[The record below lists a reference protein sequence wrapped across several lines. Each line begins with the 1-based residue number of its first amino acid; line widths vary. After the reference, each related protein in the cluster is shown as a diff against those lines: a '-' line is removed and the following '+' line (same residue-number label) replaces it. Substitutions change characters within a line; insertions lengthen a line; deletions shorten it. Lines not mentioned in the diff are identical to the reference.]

1 MGSVREKMI
10 SVIIPIYNVEAYIE
24 DCLKSVASQTCLK
37 QGVQVECILV
47 DDCGTDNSI
56 SIAEAIIDRINENE
70 DKDENLTFKLL
81 HHDHNRGLSAAR
93 NTGMEVAQGE
103 YVYFVDSDDILFLD
117 CIENLISIARIHPD
131 AEMIVGQYDE
141 FYEGEECHRARLMQ
155 SDGIYSGDVI
165 GTYIEGKIPAK
176 ATNKLVRKEFLIK
189 NNLMFEEGLVHEDAL
204 WSFHVFCLAK
214 KVVVSD
220 QVIYHYLQR
229 PGSLDKQKNMN
240 LHATHYNRVH
250 CLQAKFVFEH
260 GLQNDTRLFRFIE
273 KARYQLLTDAS
284 LNDRD
289 LGYDLY
295 KETRKYPYWGQFHRF
310 LPCWVGYIAY
320 IRVRCWWLKVKR

>member
-1 MGSVREKMI
+1 MI

-24 DCLKSVASQTCLK
+24 DCLKSVAAQTCLE
-37 QGVQVECILV
+37 QGVKVECILV

-56 SIAEAIIDRINENE
+56 SIAETIIDRINENE
-70 DKDENLTFKLL
+70 DKNENLTFKLL

-103 YVYFVDSDDILFLD
+103 YVYFVDSDDILSLD

-141 FYEGEECHRARLMQ
+141 FFYGEECHNARWKQ
-155 SDGIYSGDVI
+155 NGGVYAEDVI
-165 GTYIEGKIPAK
+165 GTYMEGKIPTTAW
-176 ATNKLVRKEFLIK
+176 NKLVRKDFLIK

-204 WSFHVFCLAK
+204 WSFQVFCLAH

-220 QVIYHYLQR
+220 DVMYHYLQR
-229 PGSLDKQKNMN
+229 LGSLDKQRNAL

-260 GLQNDTRLFRFIE
+260 GQQNDTRLFRFIE

-284 LNDRD
+284 LNDRK

-310 LPCWVGYIAY
+310 LPCWLGYIVY

>member
-1 MGSVREKMI
+1 MI

-37 QGVQVECILV
+37 QGVKVECILV

-56 SIAEAIIDRINENE
+56 SIVEAIIDRINENE
-70 DKDENLTFKLL
+70 DKNENLTFKLL

-93 NTGMEVAQGE
+93 NTGTDVAQGE
-103 YVYFVDSDDILFLD
+103 YVYFVDSDDILSLD

-141 FYEGEECHRARLMQ
+141 FFDGEKCHNARWKQ
-155 SDGIYSGDVI
+155 NGGVYAEDVI
-165 GTYIEGKIPAK
+165 GAYMAGKIPTTAW
-176 ATNKLVRKEFLIK
+176 NKLVRKEFLIK
-189 NNLMFEEGLVHEDAL
+189 NNLWFEEGLVHEDAL
-204 WSFHVFCLAK
+204 WSFQVFCLAH

-220 QVIYHYLQR
+220 EVTYHYLQR

-250 CLQAKFVFEH
+250 SLQAKFVFGH

-284 LNDRD
+284 LKDSKF
-289 LGYDLY
+289 GYELY
-295 KETRKYPYWGQFHRF
+295 CNTRKYPYWSQLHRF
-310 LPCWVGYIAY
+310 MPRYIGYVVY
-320 IRVRCWWLKVKR
+320 IRMRCWWLKLKR

>member
-1 MGSVREKMI
+1 MI

-24 DCLKSVASQTCLK
+24 DCIKSVVSQTCLK

-56 SIAEAIIDRINENE
+56 SIAEAIIDRINENK
-70 DKDENLTFKLL
+70 DKNLTFRLL
-81 HHDHNRGLSAAR
+81 HHDYNRGLSAAR

-103 YVYFVDSDDILFLD
+103 WVYFFDSDDVLAPT
-117 CIENLISIARIHPD
+117 CIENLVSLTKIHTD
-131 AEMIVGQYDE
+131 VEIIVGQYDE
-141 FYEGEECHRARLMQ
+141 FFEGGEYQSARWKQ
-155 SDGIYSGDVI
+155 NGGVYAGDVI
-165 GTYIEGKIPAK
+165 GAYMEGKIPTTAW
-176 ATNKLVRKEFLIK
+176 NKLVRKEFLIR
-189 NNLMFEEGLVHEDAL
+189 NNLWFEEGLVHEDAL
-204 WSFHVFCLAK
+204 WSFLTFCLAE

-220 QVIYHYLQR
+220 EVTYHYLQR
-229 PGSLDKQKNMN
+229 PGSLDKQRNAQ

-295 KETRKYPYWGQFHRF
+295 CETRKYPYWGQFHRV
-310 LPCWVGYIAY
+310 LPCWLGYIVY
-320 IRVRCWWLKVKR
+320 IRVRCWWLKLKR

>member
-1 MGSVREKMI
+1 MI

-24 DCLKSVASQTCLK
+24 DCLKSVASQTCLE
-37 QGVQVECILV
+37 QGVKVECILV
-47 DDCGTDNSI
+47 DDCGSDNSI
-56 SIAEAIIDRINENE
+56 SIAEAIIVRINENE
-70 DKDENLTFKLL
+70 DKNENLTFKLL

-103 YVYFVDSDDILFLD
+103 YVYFVDSDDILSLD
-117 CIENLISIARIHPD
+117 CIENLVSVAGIHPD

-141 FYEGEECHRARLMQ
+141 FYEGEECHNARWKQ
-155 SDGIYSGDVI
+155 NGGVYAEDVI
-165 GTYIEGKIPAK
+165 GTYMEGKIPTTAW
-176 ATNKLVRKEFLIK
+176 NKLVRKEFLIK

-220 QVIYHYLQR
+220 QVTYHYLQR

-250 CLQAKFVFEH
+250 CLQSKFVFENN
-260 GLQNDTRLFRFIE
+260 LQEDMRLFRFIE
-273 KARYQLLTDAS
+273 KSRYQLLTDAS

-295 KETRKYPYWGQFHRF
+295 KETRKYPYWGQFHRV
-310 LPCWVGYIAY
+310 LPCWLGYIAY